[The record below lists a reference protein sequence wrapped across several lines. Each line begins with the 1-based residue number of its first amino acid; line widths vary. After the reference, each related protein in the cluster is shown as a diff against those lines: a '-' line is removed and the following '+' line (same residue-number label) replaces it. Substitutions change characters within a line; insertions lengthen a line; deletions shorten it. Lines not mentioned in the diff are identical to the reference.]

1 MRKKLTLLLF
11 FYCICFY
18 SQTVDHIQFDYD
30 AAGNQTRRY
39 AIDINPGRISN
50 NIKDIKDLKDS
61 DLTKAD
67 IYDDIKYYPNP
78 VQQALFV
85 EWKNTEESYVEKI
98 EVHSMTGQLM
108 QSYKNLSKQQT
119 ISVSFQDYP
128 NGFYNLL
135 LIYSNS
141 EKKSLRIIKK

>member
-18 SQTVDHIQFDYD
+18 SQTIDHIQFDYD
-30 AAGNQTRRY
+30 SAGNQTRRY
-39 AIDINPGRISN
+39 AIDILENRN
-50 NIKDIKDLKDS
+50 TNVKDTKDISKTDLKTS
-61 DLTKAD
+61 DL
-67 IYDDIKYYPNP
+67 YNDIKYYPNP
-78 VQQALFV
+78 VQQELFV

-98 EVHSMTGQLM
+98 EVHSMSGQLM
-108 QSYKNLSKQQT
+108 QTYKNLSKQQT

-128 NGFYNLL
+128 NGFYNLIL
-135 LIYSNS
+135 VYSNS